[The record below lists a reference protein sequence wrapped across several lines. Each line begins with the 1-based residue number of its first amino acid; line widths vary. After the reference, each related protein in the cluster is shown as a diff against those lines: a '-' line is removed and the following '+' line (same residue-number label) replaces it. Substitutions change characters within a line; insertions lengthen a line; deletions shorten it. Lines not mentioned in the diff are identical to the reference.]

1 MFRKL
6 EKYGYE
12 KHTIHILFLFIN
24 FFHDGPTNNPT
35 YKCDQRTID
44 YSSKTHRQR
53 TCISNAQKESQRRRI
68 GKR

>member
-6 EKYGYE
+6 EKYGYN
-12 KHTIHILFLFIN
+12 KTNNTFSVSIYQR
-24 FFHDGPTNNPT
+24 FHDGTTNNPT

-68 GKR
+68 GKL